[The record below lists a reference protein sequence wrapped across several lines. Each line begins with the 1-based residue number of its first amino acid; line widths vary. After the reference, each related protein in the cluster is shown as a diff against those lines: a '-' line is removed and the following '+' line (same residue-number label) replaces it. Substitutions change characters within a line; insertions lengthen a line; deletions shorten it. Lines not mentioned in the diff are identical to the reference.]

1 MRPNKKGQIAKFHT
15 PLPDENPEQLYVV
28 LELVEDDDRPRAQI
42 QALNTGLSFVPINTV
57 SLNDLEVVEVSTQD
71 LIGHQVTINKSDFS
85 QVKGKVIKVDEQ
97 KIMLDLTKGVTGVET
112 NVWLTIIDENGKEQM
127 GTLYVVMQPNH

>member
-127 GTLYVVMQPNH
+127 GTLYVDMQPNH

>member
-127 GTLYVVMQPNH
+127 GTLYVDMKANH